1 MAIKGNSNKEEI
13 VLGVSVDVEE
23 AQKRV
28 KVLEKKLD
36 ALQGIKLKVKT
47 SR

>member
-28 KVLEKKLD
+28 KVLEKNLMPFK
-36 ALQGIKLKVKT
+36 G
-47 SR
+47 SN